1 MAEDA
6 QDGVKDAKMPPLP
19 YALSPSPAPLNLKK
33 AKPKNPGSL
42 REAEETHTGLED
54 VLSFLKAPE

>member
-1 MAEDA
+1 MYEF
-6 QDGVKDAKMPPLP
+6 AKT
-19 YALSPSPAPLNLKK
+19 
-33 AKPKNPGSL
+33 KNKG